1 MTKSGW
7 CFVPSSVMIRS
18 PVLKALSLSLSFY
31 RKIDNQGLGDRA
43 NRSCNNCLFSIGGY
57 WRFGSE
63 YSDNFFAFL
72 RCVFEWSKLSTK
84 DVSERIEFGV
94 LGNRYKCTPC
104 FNCIHVVG
112 WSKFLMTIVAHSKS
126 NDWELYCRVI
136 YTGEVRERQK
146 VFERSGG
153 KKLNFQFVSW
163 PRKCFSSRWV
173 GCRNMMVYGMA
184 PTYFYHVNDWKLS
197 CRVIATKTFRHRR
210 CSFLLKSCSSVLF
223 IYSSLFEQVKY
234 RNAVQ
239 DEKKELYA
247 LDGDWQ
253 LMENGYN
260 GLRAQPQVCWPVSF
274 GAYIVLWG

>member
-1 MTKSGW
+1 
-7 CFVPSSVMIRS
+7 MIRS

-72 RCVFEWSKLSTK
+72 RCVFESSKLSTK

-146 VFERSGG
+146 VFEREVVG
-153 KKLNFQFVSW
+153 KNW
-163 PRKCFSSRWV
+163 
-173 GCRNMMVYGMA
+173 
-184 PTYFYHVNDWKLS
+184 
-197 CRVIATKTFRHRR
+197 TFN
-210 CSFLLKSCSSVLF
+210 SFLGHENVFHHDELVVGTWWCTAWLRHISIMSTTENYHAGLSLQRHLGTGGVVSCLRVAQAFFSFTLLYLNRWNTETLF
-223 IYSSLFEQVKY
+223 RMK
-234 RNAVQ
+234 RKNCMP
-239 DEKKELYA
+239 
-247 LDGDWQ
+247 
-253 LMENGYN
+253 LMETGN
-260 GLRAQPQVCWPVSF
+260 
-274 GAYIVLWG
+274 